1 MAAHGPDVSVRPLL
15 SSSGE
20 KKGLPLAEAPML
32 DPAVILAYGTH
43 ETDASFAVTR
53 LTLHPNQDASRLV
66 RETAQVSCAR
76 QDPAAA
82 PSS

>member
-1 MAAHGPDVSVRPLL
+1 
-15 SSSGE
+15 
-20 KKGLPLAEAPML
+20 ML